1 MPQLKDLVLRYKPEV
16 VWTDGDWE
24 AFSDYWTSKEF
35 LAWLYND
42 SPVAD
47 SVVVNDRWGIDA
59 LCKHGGFLTC
69 SDRFNPRSANDR
81 KWENAMT
88 LDLESWGFRKN
99 FKLSDVITIEQLIE
113 EIVTT
118 VSCGGNI
125 LINVG
130 PTSEGKISAIFE
142 ERLRQMG
149 EWLIYNGEA
158 IYKTIPWTSQND
170 TLNDNQVWYTS
181 RFSRITYKQNLIEVY
196 AICLKWPSL
205 LRSYDEEFNTIRLNS
220 TIECDKISA
229 VELLGYKNKGNSLD
243 YQDSVSFNCND
254 DDDPYTISIDIK
266 RLNQAFAMS
275 KWAWTFKLYLIL

>member
-149 EWLIYNGEA
+149 EWLSYNGEA

-205 LRSYDEEFNTIRLNS
+205 LRSYDEEFKTIRLNS

-266 RLNQAFAMS
+266 SLNKA
-275 KWAWTFKLYLIL
+275 LIL